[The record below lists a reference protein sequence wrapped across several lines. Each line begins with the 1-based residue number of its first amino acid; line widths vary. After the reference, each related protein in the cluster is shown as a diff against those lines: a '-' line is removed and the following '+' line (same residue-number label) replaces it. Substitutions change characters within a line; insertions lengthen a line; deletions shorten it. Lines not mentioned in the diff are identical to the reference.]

1 MKTEYYYNNKGL
13 QVENINPMIEY
24 KIVAKKVVT
33 ENLVQ
38 FFIKRAN
45 GRLVDTRKLN
55 DRELKNSN
63 ARFIRVDEKV
73 FDKYYNYITLK
84 TATPLNSIERML

>member
-1 MKTEYYYNNKGL
+1 MNIEYYNTKGL
-13 QVENINPMIEY
+13 VVENDNPLIEY

-33 ENLVQ
+33 ENLVR
-38 FFIKRAN
+38 FYVKRAN

-63 ARFIRVDEKV
+63 AKFIEVDETV
-73 FDKYYNYITLK
+73 FNKYHNYITLK

>member
-1 MKTEYYYNNKGL
+1 MKIEHYNTKGVL
-13 QVENINPMIEY
+13 VEDNNPITEY
-24 KIVAKKVVT
+24 KIVCKRVQT
-33 ENLVQ
+33 ETLKR

-45 GRLVDTRKLN
+45 GRLVDTRKLS

-63 ARFIRVDEKV
+63 AKFIEVEEKV
-73 FDKYYNYITLK
+73 FNKYYAYITLT